1 MIDLIRGLLQREP
14 ARFVAYGAAVSVWAV
29 TRLGTAI
36 GIEVPDEV
44 TLAVATIATF
54 ILTEVIRRLVYSPA
68 NVAQIVAQIP
78 PGSEMKT
85 AAAVLDGAPP
95 AVKPAN
101 LPGGGGGE
109 VVN

>member
-14 ARFVAYGAAVSVWAV
+14 ARFVAYGAAAAVWAV

-36 GIEVPDEV
+36 GVEVPDEV

-54 ILTEVIRRLVYSPA
+54 ALTEVIRRLVYSPA
-68 NVAQIVAQIP
+68 TVAQIVAQTP
-78 PGSEMKT
+78 TGGEAET

-95 AVKPAN
+95 AVKPAK
-101 LPGGGGGE
+101 LPGGGLR
-109 VVN
+109 